1 MIYQIF
7 AQNSL
12 GYFNIFEI
20 EGTLF
25 VDAVTGQCIIKNDRD
40 EILAIAPNNMLVTQ
54 KRNIE

>member
-1 MIYQIF
+1 MIYQIY

-25 VDAVTGQCIIKNDRD
+25 IDEKTGQCIIKNDTL